1 MEDRFKKYI
10 GNNFSAANEANPK
23 FMEPSAEDI
32 KCELQLNMLATY
44 EPLNFKINLD
54 QFDNEIVNYKEHWT
68 PYLPRDGKD
77 NSRKGLMLWGLE
89 GDNCNDSLSLPEAR
103 QRAGRKVME
112 ADFKYPTQL
121 YKDLTSIHDLCDYF
135 APLGRTFLVQANA
148 GAYFPPHRDHAYL
161 TRDCF
166 RIVVFLNHT
175 SQSCYEWVQDGSPIN
190 IDEGNAYYIDT
201 TKVHRTNAWENNSIH
216 LIMNIPKTWENV
228 MKLMSVTKYY

>member
-23 FMEPSAEDI
+23 FMEPTAEDI
-32 KCELQLNMLATY
+32 KCELQLNLLGTC
-44 EPLNFKINLD
+44 EPLKFKIDLH
-54 QFDNEIVNYKEHWT
+54 QFDNEIANYKEQWVS
-68 PYLPRDGKD
+68 YLPRDGKD
-77 NSRKGLMLWGLE
+77 NSRQGLMLWGLE
-89 GDNCNDSLSLPEAR
+89 GDSCNDSLSLPEAR
-103 QRAGRKVME
+103 QRAGHKVME

-166 RIVVFLNHT
+166 RVVVFLNNT
-175 SQSCYEWVQDGSPIN
+175 NQSCYEWVQDGSPIN

-201 TKVHRTNAWENNSIH
+201 TKVHRTNAWQNNSIH
-216 LIMNIPKTWENV
+216 LIMNIPKTWDNV

>member
-10 GNNFSAANEANPK
+10 GNDFVAANKNNPE

-32 KCELQLNMLATY
+32 KCELQLNMLGSY
-44 EPLNFKINLD
+44 EKLKFQIDIPHFNKELA
-54 QFDNEIVNYKEHWT
+54 EYKQQWV

-77 NSRKGLMLWGLE
+77 NSRQGLMLWGLE
-89 GDNCNDSLSLPEAR
+89 GDSHSDSLSLPEAR

-121 YKDLTSIHDLCDYF
+121 YKDLTSIHDLCDFF
-135 APLGRTFLVQANA
+135 APLGRTFLVKANA

-166 RIVVFLNHT
+166 RVVVFLKNT
-175 SQSCYEWVQDGSPIN
+175 NQSCYEWVQDNTPIN

>member
-1 MEDRFKKYI
+1 
-10 GNNFSAANEANPK
+10 
-23 FMEPSAEDI
+23 
-32 KCELQLNMLATY
+32 
-44 EPLNFKINLD
+44 
-54 QFDNEIVNYKEHWT
+54 
-68 PYLPRDGKD
+68 
-77 NSRKGLMLWGLE
+77 
-89 GDNCNDSLSLPEAR
+89 
-103 QRAGRKVME
+103 ME

-166 RIVVFLNHT
+166 RVVVFLNNT
-175 SQSCYEWVQDGSPIN
+175 NQSCYEWVQDGSPIN

-201 TKVHRTNAWENNSIH
+201 TKVHRTNAWQNNSIH

>member
-10 GNNFSAANEANPK
+10 GNDFAGVNKSNPE
-23 FMEPSAEDI
+23 FMEPTAEDI
-32 KCELQLNMLATY
+32 KCELQLNMLGTY
-44 EPLNFKINLD
+44 EKLKFKIDIDKFN
-54 QFDNEIVNYKEHWT
+54 NEIADYKNEWV

-77 NSRKGLMLWGLE
+77 NSRQGLMLWGLE
-89 GDNCNDSLSLPEAR
+89 GDSHNDSLSLPEAR
-103 QRAGRKVME
+103 KRAGRKVME
-112 ADFKYPTQL
+112 ADFSYPTKL

-166 RIVVFLNHT
+166 RIVVFLKNT
-175 SQSCYEWVQDGSPIN
+175 NQSCYEWVQDGSSIN
-190 IDEGNAYYIDT
+190 VDEGDAYYIDT

-216 LIMNIPKTWENV
+216 LIMNIPKTWDNV